1 MTNKEG
7 KAIEL
12 TSFSENELN
21 VASDEEAQ
29 PLRDRTSSNT
39 QSNNI
44 DISTDNYDKTKK
56 DSTSRD
62 SSGVALV
69 VRQDDGVL
77 SAGTVGS
84 SVLNLIAATLGA
96 GTITMPYIICRT
108 GIAFGCILT
117 IMGGFL
123 SYYSSML
130 LIKCA
135 ELTGKRN
142 YEDFAEVA
150 FGSKHWR
157 TVVSVTMMVSLL
169 GFTTAYISLSKTLIP
184 NIVVDTFGRDE
195 KENLSV

>member
-1 MTNKEG
+1 M
-7 KAIEL
+7 
-12 TSFSENELN
+12 
-21 VASDEEAQ
+21 
-29 PLRDRTSSNT
+29 
-39 QSNNI
+39 
-44 DISTDNYDKTKK
+44 
-56 DSTSRD
+56 
-62 SSGVALV
+62 V

-195 KENLSV
+195 KENLSVWLQNNETSRKIWATVFTFCILLPLAMFRKLSMLRYMSFFGVLCSIILMFVLCYEFAFDKAVV